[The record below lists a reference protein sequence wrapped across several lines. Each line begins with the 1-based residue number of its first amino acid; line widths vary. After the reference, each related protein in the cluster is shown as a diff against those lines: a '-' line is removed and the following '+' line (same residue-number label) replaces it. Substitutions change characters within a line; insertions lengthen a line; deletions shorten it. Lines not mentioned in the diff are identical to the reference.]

1 MNARTI
7 LGTLGALL
15 VTASVVLAGAVIW
28 IATAEPE
35 LLATGET
42 PGESSWALP
51 GLVLAAVSRV
61 LSLVL

>member
-35 LLATGET
+35 RLATGET
-42 PGESSWALP
+42 SWALP
-51 GLVLAAVSRV
+51 RLVLTAVSRV

>member
-15 VTASVVLAGAVIW
+15 VAVSVVLAGAVIW

-35 LLATGET
+35 LLVT
-42 PGESSWALP
+42 GESSWALP
-51 GLVLAAVSRV
+51 GLVLTAVTRV
-61 LSLVL
+61 LALVL

>member
-7 LGTLGALL
+7 LGTLAALL
-15 VTASVVLAGAVIW
+15 VTASVALAGAVIW

-42 PGESSWALP
+42 SWALP
-51 GLVLAAVSRV
+51 GLVLAAVTRV
-61 LSLVL
+61 LALVL